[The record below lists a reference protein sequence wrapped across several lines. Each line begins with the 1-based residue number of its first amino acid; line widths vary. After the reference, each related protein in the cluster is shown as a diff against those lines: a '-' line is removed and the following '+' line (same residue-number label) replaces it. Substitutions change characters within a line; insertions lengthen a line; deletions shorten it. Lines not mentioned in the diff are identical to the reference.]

1 MGLLD
6 QIIGSAGDWR
16 DRLQPAAFTSPSGK
30 RMEFEF
36 LATPSD
42 TETRTQASAFP
53 GVNGVYVQSFG
64 SGAATFP
71 ITAIF
76 QGANADLGRAA
87 FAELLAEPGIGKL
100 EHPTRGTFDVVV
112 TGGIGYRD
120 DVVESAN
127 IYSVE
132 TSFTA
137 TLRGAWPLA
146 EPSVAASLVS
156 AFGAYNTAQAAL
168 FASQLD
174 TGLVS
179 DLQRFRA
186 DYRDTMRTIRG
197 SLASVAAAQD
207 STRYAFES
215 VFADIAL
222 GIDMLITQPANLM
235 FKQQMLLALPGSML
249 RRLSA
254 TATASFSLAVS
265 VLTGISAYSG
275 QTSRLRSPANAT
287 RHTTSDRNAFAVNDH
302 AVASALIPAAIGL
315 LDVGYKTRGEA
326 IAAAV
331 ALLGVLDATVAW
343 RDEVIAAEDPSTNPN
358 GQGEANPLWP
368 DVVSIVER
376 AAGALVQK
384 SFSLAQTRSM
394 QLDRDRTPLDLVAEL
409 YGDLSRLDE
418 FASANSLGSEEQ
430 LIIRRGRVVEWLA

>member
-30 RMEFEF
+30 RLEFEF

-53 GVNGVYVQSFG
+53 GVDGVYVQSFG

-100 EHPTRGTFDVVV
+100 EHPTRGTFDVV
-112 TGGIGYRD
+112 
-120 DVVESAN
+120 ESAN

-156 AFGAYNTAQAAL
+156 AFDAYNTAQAAL

-215 VFADIAL
+215 AFADIAL
-222 GIDMLITQPANLM
+222 GIDTLITQPANLM

-287 RHTTSDRNAFAVNDH
+287 RHTTSDRNAFAANDH
-302 AVASALIPAAIGL
+302 AVASALIPAALGL

-331 ALLGVLDATVAW
+331 ALLGVLDSTVAW
-343 RDEVIAAEDPSTNPN
+343 RDEVIAAEDPATNPN

-418 FASANSLGSEEQ
+418 FALANSLGSEEQ